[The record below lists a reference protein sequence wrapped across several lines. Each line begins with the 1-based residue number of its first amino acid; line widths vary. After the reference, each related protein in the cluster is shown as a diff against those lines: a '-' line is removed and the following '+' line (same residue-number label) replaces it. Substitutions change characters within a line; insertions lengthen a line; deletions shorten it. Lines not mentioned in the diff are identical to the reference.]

1 MAKLYYGDENNTAV
15 EINVKGDPGPGVA
28 DGGTAGQVLA
38 KKSTTDYDTK
48 WIDPPSG
55 SDPDAIKKDGT
66 TVTTA
71 RIPFAEGVEVGSSF
85 ITDND
90 IKLNAKNTFAIGL
103 NGVFPHE
110 GQVLTANRDGSCGW
124 ADAGGDFTLVS
135 ETENARWYK
144 NSVGVKMLVLTKDIT
159 VPIASGMGS
168 TTIEAPPAECI
179 PEGGVISLSSGTTIA
194 SSSYSIRGVQINS
207 DETTFGAFTT
217 TPHSVALRQQEGTV
231 LLYK

>member
-1 MAKLYYGDENNTAV
+1 M
-15 EINVKGDPGPGVA
+15 
-28 DGGTAGQVLA
+28 
-38 KKSTTDYDTK
+38 
-48 WIDPPSG
+48 
-55 SDPDAIKKDGT
+55 
-66 TVTTA
+66 
-71 RIPFAEGVEVGSSF
+71 
-85 ITDND
+85 
-90 IKLNAKNTFAIGL
+90 
-103 NGVFPHE
+103 
-110 GQVLTANRDGSCGW
+110 LTANRDGSCGW

-217 TPHSVALRQQEGTV
+217 TPVSYTHLT
-231 LLYK
+231 LPTT